1 MLQTRQMVLIAI
13 LSALSFSLMLFGFPI
28 IPGAD
33 FLKVELSILPILLGL
48 YLFDLKT
55 AYLIL
60 GLRTVLKFVLNN
72 RGVNDWIG
80 LPMNVLALAIFVAC
94 FALIW
99 KKKETVSR
107 YVMASLVGTVVLTL
121 SMLLLNW
128 VYGIPL
134 YAKLANFDISQFIG
148 TSLYLFGMV
157 LPFNLV
163 QGLIFSLSFALI
175 YRLLKP
181 ILSTY
186 RYEK

>member
-1 MLQTRQMVLIAI
+1 MLQTRKLVLVAI
-13 LSALSFSLMLFGFPI
+13 LSSLSFALMLFGFPI

-33 FLKVELSILPILLGL
+33 FLKVELSILPVLLGL

-55 AYLIL
+55 AYVVLL
-60 GLRTVLKFVLNN
+60 LRTALKFVLNN
-72 RGVNDWIG
+72 RGVNDLIG

-99 KKKETVSR
+99 KKQDKLGN
-107 YVMASLVGTVVLTL
+107 YLGASLVGTLILTL
-121 SMLLLNW
+121 SMLALNW

-134 YAKLANFDISQFIG
+134 YAKLANFDISQLIG
-148 TSLYLFGMV
+148 TQVYLLGMV
-157 LPFNLV
+157 LPFNLL
-163 QGLIFSLSFALI
+163 QGLIFSLSFALV